1 MKNKPRLFLLSS
13 ISAAVLALGGCSS
26 DALLPPEPQDPAPVI
41 NLKGHTKDVRVGTRD
56 LTLNYIEAQRH
67 GAGIEQG
74 SYKHVL
80 AQLDY
85 AHTDS
90 PMLSNRVKY
99 DRKRFY
105 AGQHYVSAVSET
117 PEIKLQRT
125 ELSEQGDPISVCEP
139 DYASLSELK
148 LGRLADYSP
157 SEIKVWQKFCDCG
170 NGLTA
175 ADWDFIRAHR
185 NAFPFELKSSC
196 RPPAYD
202 TLRQQGLVEDR
213 ELLYRQA
220 FGKARKGAL
229 K

>member
-1 MKNKPRLFLLSS
+1 MKKTRLLLLSS
-13 ISAAVLALGGCSS
+13 ISAAVLALSGCSS
-26 DALLPPEPQDPAPVI
+26 DESLPLEPQDPAPVI

-56 LTLNYIEAQRH
+56 LTLNYISAERH

-85 AHTDS
+85 AHTES

-105 AGQHYVSAVSET
+105 SGQHYASAVSQT
-117 PEIKLQRT
+117 PEIKVQRT
-125 ELSEQGDPISVCEP
+125 ELSAQGNPMSVCVP
-139 DYASLSELK
+139 DYASLSEMK
-148 LGRLADYSP
+148 LGHSADYSP
-157 SEIKVWQKFCDCG
+157 AELSVWQRFCSCG
-170 NGLTA
+170 TDLTA
-175 ADWDFIRAHR
+175 ADWNFIRQHR
-185 NAFPFELKSSC
+185 DAFPFELKNSC
-196 RPPAYD
+196 RPPAYENL
-202 TLRQQGLVEDR
+202 LRQGLVSDR

-220 FGKARKGAL
+220 FGNARKGVL

>member
-1 MKNKPRLFLLSS
+1 MKRTRLLLLSS

-26 DALLPPEPQDPAPVI
+26 DDQQPPQPQEPTPVI

-56 LTLNYIEAQRH
+56 LTLNYIAAERH

-85 AHTDS
+85 AHTES

-105 AGQHYVSAVSET
+105 SGQHYVSAVSET

-125 ELSEQGDPISVCEP
+125 ELSELGNPMSVCVP

-148 LGRLADYSP
+148 LGRSADYSP
-157 SEIKVWQKFCDCG
+157 AELSVWQRFCDCG
-170 NGLTA
+170 TDLSA
-175 ADWDFIRAHR
+175 ADWNFIRQHR
-185 NAFPFELKSSC
+185 DAFPFELKNSC
-196 RPPAYD
+196 RPPAYE
-202 TLRQQGLVEDR
+202 TLLRRGLISDR
-213 ELLYRQA
+213 EQLYRQA
-220 FGKARKGAL
+220 FGTARKGVL